1 MRFVPSPAK
10 AGEGEGEGP
19 NLFRMSPHP
28 CLLPEGEAVK
38 SGVRTIR
45 PMNEAFDILLSGG
58 TVLNPA
64 TKLNEKL
71 DVGVTG
77 DRVTALQAN
86 LPRANAK
93 KTVDVTGC
101 YVTPGLID
109 FHVHSYW
116 GVNPYGYNLDSL
128 CLATGVTTT
137 MDAGSAGPVN
147 FLGFRKL
154 VYEQSK
160 TRMLGF
166 VALAQHGVLNTP
178 GELLNL
184 DFADSDGAAEA
195 VGNNRDI
202 GVGIKVRLHKKA
214 IGENSREALRLAIK
228 AGEATRT
235 PIMVHVGDTA
245 IGMDE
250 IAATLRPGDVITHCY
265 TPQRPSIIDERG
277 KLLVEVRKAKER
289 GVIFD
294 VGHAGGH
301 FDFDLVHRAMGEGI
315 IPDVISSD
323 LHGRLAQPGFGVV
336 GDLLTTLTKF
346 LPLGVSFDEIIA
358 KCTVDAARV
367 VGWQDRVGSLE
378 VGREAD
384 IAVLQIL
391 DDPVTLRDSVGAE
404 KLHRQRIAARWTI
417 RAGEVFQGRG

>member
-1 MRFVPSPAK
+1 
-10 AGEGEGEGP
+10 
-19 NLFRMSPHP
+19 MSDIFD
-28 CLLPEGEAVK
+28 LLL
-38 SGVRTIR
+38 T
-45 PMNEAFDILLSGG
+45 GG

-64 TKLNEKL
+64 TKLNQRL

-77 DRVTALQAN
+77 DRVAAIQAN
-86 LPRANAK
+86 LPRASAK
-93 KTVDVTGC
+93 RVIDVTGC

-116 GVNPYGYNLDSL
+116 GVNPYGCNLDAL

-147 FLGFRKL
+147 LLGFRKL

-166 VALAQHGVLNTP
+166 IALAQHGVLNAP

-184 DFADSDGAAEA
+184 GFADSDGTAQA
-195 VGNNRDI
+195 VSDNRDI
-202 GVGIKVRLHKKA
+202 GIGVKVRLHKKA

-250 IAATLRPGDVITHCY
+250 IAATLRAGDIITHCY
-265 TPQRPSIIDERG
+265 TPQKPSIIDDKG
-277 KLLVEVRKAKER
+277 KLLPLVRKAKER

-294 VGHAGGH
+294 VGHASGH
-301 FDFDLVHRAMGEGI
+301 FDFNLVQRAMGEGI
-315 IPDVISSD
+315 IPDIISSD
-323 LHGRLAQPGFGVV
+323 LHGRMTQPGFGIV
-336 GDLLTTLTKF
+336 GDLPTTLTKF
-346 LPLGVSFDEIIA
+346 IPLGLSIEKIIA
-358 KCTVDAARV
+358 ACTVDAARA
-367 VGWQDRVGSLE
+367 VGWQDRIGSLE

-391 DDPVTLRDSVGAE
+391 DDPVTLRDSVGGE
-404 KLHRQRIAARWTI
+404 RLHKQRMAAKWTV
-417 RAGEVFQGRG
+417 RAGEPFQGRG

>member
-1 MRFVPSPAK
+1 
-10 AGEGEGEGP
+10 
-19 NLFRMSPHP
+19 MSQ
-28 CLLPEGEAVK
+28 
-38 SGVRTIR
+38 
-45 PMNEAFDILLSGG
+45 AFDLLLTGG

-64 TKLNEKL
+64 TNINQKL
-71 DVGVTG
+71 DVGVANG
-77 DRVTALQAN
+77 RVAVIQAN
-86 LPRANAK
+86 VLHADAK
-93 KTVDVTGC
+93 RVLDVGGC

-116 GVNPYGYNLDSL
+116 GVNPYGCNLDAL

-137 MDAGSAGPVN
+137 MDAGSAGPTN

-154 VYEQSK
+154 VYEPSK
-160 TRMLGF
+160 TRMLNF
-166 VALAQHGVLNTP
+166 VALAQHGVLNEP
-178 GELLNL
+178 GELLHL
-184 DFADSDGAAEA
+184 GFADSDGAAET

-214 IGENSREALRLAIK
+214 IGDNSREALRLAIK

-250 IAATLRPGDVITHCY
+250 IADTLRPGDVITHCY
-265 TPQRPSIIDERG
+265 TPKKPSIIDESG
-277 KLLVEVRKAKER
+277 KLLPLVRKAKER

-301 FDFDLVHRAMGEGI
+301 FDFDLVRRAMGEGI
-315 IPDVISSD
+315 VPDVISSD
-323 LHGRLAQPGFGVV
+323 LHGRLSQPGFGVV

-346 LPLGVSFDEIIA
+346 LPLGLSFDEIVA

-367 VGWQDRVGSLE
+367 VGWQDRLGSLE

-384 IAVLQIL
+384 IAVLRIVDEPIKL
-391 DDPVTLRDSVGAE
+391 HDSVGGE
-404 KLHRQRIAARWTI
+404 LTHKQRIAAKWTI
-417 RAGEVFQGRG
+417 RAGEVFVGKG

>member
-1 MRFVPSPAK
+1 M
-10 AGEGEGEGP
+10 
-19 NLFRMSPHP
+19 MSD
-28 CLLPEGEAVK
+28 
-38 SGVRTIR
+38 
-45 PMNEAFDILLSGG
+45 AFDLLLIGG

-64 TKLNEKL
+64 TNVNQKL
-71 DVGVTG
+71 DVGVSG
-77 DRVTALQAN
+77 DRVTAIQTN

-93 KTVDVTGC
+93 KTLDVTGC

-116 GVNPYGYNLDSL
+116 GVNPYGCNLDSL

-184 DFADSDGAAEA
+184 GFADSEGAAGT

-202 GVGIKVRLHKKA
+202 GIGIKLRLHKKS

-235 PIMVHVGDTA
+235 PVMVHVGDTA

-250 IAATLRPGDVITHCY
+250 IADTLRPGDIITHCY
-265 TPQRPSIIDERG
+265 TPQRPSIIDNAG
-277 KLLVEVRKAKER
+277 KLLPQVRKAKER

-301 FDFDLVHRAMGEGI
+301 FDFNLVERAMGDGLL
-315 IPDVISSD
+315 PDIISSD
-323 LHGRLAQPGFGVV
+323 LHSRLAQPGFGVV

-346 LPLGVSFDEIIA
+346 LPLGLTLEQIIA
-358 KCTVDAARV
+358 NCTVNAARA
-367 VGWQDRVGSLE
+367 VGWQERIGSLE

-384 IAVLQIL
+384 IAVLETV
-391 DDPVTLRDSVGAE
+391 DEPTRLRDSVGGE
-404 KLHRQRIAARWTI
+404 KLHQQRIAAKWTI